1 MARRTWLPLV
11 GSTLATALVLVAT
24 GCGGGGSGKAPAP
37 TVSGITPATGT
48 VGTVVSLSGAN
59 FTGTPTVTFTPA
71 AGGAAV
77 QAVLVSATT
86 AAVEAQVPALDAA
99 PGSVYGVT
107 VTNSDGQGAGLSS
120 AFTMAA
126 PVVTD
131 LNGGL
136 SGSGTVNS
144 LFVVDGANFGDLTV
158 APPAGYT
165 VDFRDVATGA
175 VLASAAVAFTGGD
188 WQNIFVVATVPS
200 LPASTTYDVTLTTPS
215 GTSAARKFAV
225 VASVSF
231 SPSTIA
237 WASTAPLTTAAQG
250 FPAVVAPISV
260 DSGGTTVTTS
270 YLYALGGNTG
280 TAASA
285 IGKQANVASVS
296 FDRLSDS
303 PGGSLAGAW
312 TATAPLPAARG
323 FSAAVAA
330 NGTNSLVPGYG
341 NLYVLGGLDDAGAA
355 TGTVTFASLN
365 ADGTIPTTGAGAW
378 AATTPLP
385 QPLYAHGAVLFH
397 GRIYVAGGYDATG
410 APVAK
415 VWSAKIAADGTLGA
429 WRAEL
434 DLPVALAYHQLL
446 SAAGYLYV
454 VGGTTTANVEPLS
467 TAQSAGS
474 SSAVYLAQINIRNGG
489 LKGTAWTTNSASTG
503 KSREKFS
510 AVVAGSYVL
519 LSGGLYNGVG
529 PSGSSEQSYAAIAT
543 DGSVGS
549 FNGATGAHT
558 IASLVSGGYAF
569 FNHAAAYYV
578 DAAPAPAPHVL
589 VIGGEDVGTGT
600 PQASVWYQ
608 H

>member
-107 VTNSDGQGAGLSS
+107 VTNPDGQGAGLSN

-144 LFVVDGANFGDLTV
+144 LFVVDGSSFGDLSA
-158 APPAGYT
+158 APASGYS
-165 VDFRDVATGA
+165 VDFRDTGTGA
-175 VLASAAVAFTGGD
+175 VLAPAAVAFAGGD
-188 WQNIFVVATVPS
+188 WQNIFVVATVPN
-200 LPASTTYDVTLTTPS
+200 LPQSTTYDVTVTTPS
-215 GTSAARKFAV
+215 GTSAPRKFQIAP
-225 VASVSF
+225 SVSF

-260 DSGGTTVTTS
+260 DAGGTTVTTS

-285 IGKQANVASVS
+285 TGRTANVASVS
-296 FDRLSDS
+296 FNKLSDS
-303 PGGSLAGAW
+303 PGGALAGTTW

-330 NGTNSLVPGYG
+330 NGFNSLVPGYG
-341 NLYVLGGLDDAGAA
+341 NLYLLGGLDDAGAA
-355 TGTVTFASLN
+355 TDTVTYAKLN
-365 ADGTIPTTGAGAW
+365 ADGTIPATGAGAW

-397 GRIYVAGGYDATG
+397 GRIYVAGGYDAAG

-415 VWSAKIAADGTLGA
+415 VWSAGIAADGRLGA

-434 DLPVALAYHQLL
+434 DLPEALAYHQLL

-454 VGGTTTANVEPLS
+454 LGGTTTANVDPLS
-467 TAQSAGS
+467 TAQSAGCS
-474 SSAVYLAQINIRNGG
+474 SKIYYAQINIRNGG
-489 LKGTAWTTNSASTG
+489 LKGTAWTTNSGSAG
-503 KSREKFS
+503 KNRERFS
-510 AVVAGSYVL
+510 AVVAGSYL
-519 LSGGLYNGVG
+519 LVSGGLYSGVG
-529 PSGSSEQSYAAIAT
+529 PSGSSEQTYAALAN

-549 FNGATGAHT
+549 FNGATGSKT

-578 DAAPAPAPHVL
+578 DAATAPHVL
-589 VIGGEDVGTGT
+589 VIGGEDVVAGT

-608 H
+608 K